1 MCNKR
6 KEKRFVQLTCEE
18 VAELYHLAQRVGI
31 MLQSQFGAN
40 ALTLNVQDGDDAGQ
54 SIPHVHVHVLPRKP
68 GDFTNND
75 DIYDAI
81 DRGEQSEADGRNA
94 SASPA
99 GKVRVDADE
108 RKDRSREEM
117 AAEAQRLR
125 DRMQSFV

>member
-1 MCNKR
+1 VCNKR
-6 KEKRFVQLTCEE
+6 REKRFVQLTCEE

-31 MLQSQFGAN
+31 MLQSQFSAN

-75 DIYDAI
+75 DIYEAI
-81 DRGEQSEADGRNA
+81 DRGEQSEADGCNA

>member
-1 MCNKR
+1 
-6 KEKRFVQLTCEE
+6 
-18 VAELYHLAQRVGI
+18 
-31 MLQSQFGAN
+31 
-40 ALTLNVQDGDDAGQ
+40 
-54 SIPHVHVHVLPRKP
+54 VHVHVLPRKP

>member
-1 MCNKR
+1 VCNKR

>member
-1 MCNKR
+1 VCNKR

-18 VAELYHLAQRVGI
+18 VAELHYLAQRVGI
-31 MLQSQFGAN
+31 MLQSQFSAN